1 MQGSLA
7 LEIQQIFPEISL
19 SIFGI
24 AIILLDTF
32 LVKSKRHVAT
42 GIALVGIAVTAV
54 FTLGLVGEDGSF
66 FSGMIVVD
74 DFSIFFR
81 ITFLIIGALTILAS
95 SSYIA
100 RENLAV
106 GEFQAL
112 VLFAIVGMNL
122 MVASNELI
130 MIFLGLETLSIS
142 SYILLGIKR
151 TDPKSN
157 ESALKYFLLGSFSSA
172 FLLYGIALAYGATRT
187 TNLELI
193 GREIA
198 AGSASMT
205 LIYVAVGLLFVGIGF
220 KIAVVPF
227 HVWTPDVYQGAPTPI
242 TAFMSVGPK
251 AAGFAILIRVLMV
264 AFPATYGKWLGLV
277 WLSAVLTMTVGNC
290 VAIVQSNI
298 KRMLAYSS
306 IAHAG
311 YILVAVTT
319 RNQEGVAAILF
330 YTLAYALM
338 NIGAFT
344 IVALVGRKGDQKSHI
359 DDFAGLGFKQPGLAA
374 ALSILLL
381 SLAGIPLTAGFAG
394 KFFIFRAALESH
406 FIWLTII
413 GVINSAISVYYYLHV
428 IVVMYMKEPA
438 DDELPV
444 AITPSTIS
452 VIALSVFGVLQFGM
466 FPDLLIN
473 LARNSTIGSP

>member
-7 LEIQQIFPEISL
+7 LEIQQVFPEIIL
-19 SIFGI
+19 SVFGI

-32 LVKSKRHVAT
+32 LPKSERHIATAVALI
-42 GIALVGIAVTAV
+42 GVVVTAV
-54 FTLGLVGEDGSF
+54 FTLALVGEDGTS

-74 DFSIFFR
+74 NFSIFFR
-81 ITFLIIGALTILAS
+81 FTFLIIGGLTILAS
-95 SSYIA
+95 SNYLR

-106 GEFQAL
+106 GEYQAL

-122 MVASNELI
+122 MAASNELI

-151 TDPKSN
+151 SDPKSN

-172 FLLYGIALAYGATRT
+172 FMLYGIALAYGATRT

-193 GREIA
+193 GREIL

-205 LIYVAVGLLFVGIGF
+205 LIYAAVGLLFVGFGF
-220 KIAVVPF
+220 KVAVVPF
-227 HVWTPDVYQGAPTPI
+227 HIWTPDVYEGAPTPI
-242 TAFMSVGPK
+242 TAFMSAGPK
-251 AAGFAILIRVLMV
+251 AAGFAVLVRVLLV
-264 AFPATYGKWLGLV
+264 AFPAAYGKWLGLV
-277 WLSAVLTMTVGNC
+277 WLSAALTMIVGNS
-290 VAIVQSNI
+290 VALVQSNI

-311 YILVAVTT
+311 YILVAVAT
-319 RNQEGVAAILF
+319 RNQEGVAAVLF

-344 IVALVGRKGDQKSHI
+344 VVALVSRKGDQKVHI

-374 ALSILLL
+374 ALSVFLL

-394 KFFIFRAALESH
+394 KFFIFRAALESQ

-413 GVINSAISVYYYLHV
+413 GVINSAISVYYYLRI
-428 IVVMYMKEPA
+428 IVVMYMQEPA
-438 DDELPV
+438 DDWSPV
-444 AITPSTIS
+444 VISPSAAS
-452 VIALSVFGVLQFGM
+452 VIALSVLGVLQFGI

-473 LARNSTIGSP
+473 LARISATSFR

>member
-7 LEIQQIFPEISL
+7 FEIQQIFPEIAL
-19 SIFGI
+19 SVFGI
-24 AIILLDTF
+24 FILLLDTF
-32 LVKSKRHVAT
+32 LPKSKRQVAT
-42 GIALVGIAVTAV
+42 GIALIGIAVTTV
-54 FTLGLVGEDGSF
+54 FTLGLVGENGTF

-74 DFSIFFR
+74 GFSIFFR
-81 ITFLIIGALTILAS
+81 ITFLIIGGLTILAS
-95 SSYIA
+95 SSYVT

-112 VLFAIVGMNL
+112 VLFALVGMNL

-142 SYILLGIKR
+142 CYILLGIKR

-172 FLLYGIALAYGATRT
+172 FMLYGIALAYGATRT

-193 GREIA
+193 GREI
-198 AGSASMT
+198 GSGSTSMT
-205 LIYVAVGLLFVGIGF
+205 LIYTAVGLLFVGFGF
-220 KIAVVPF
+220 KVAVVPF
-227 HVWTPDVYQGAPTPI
+227 HVWTPDVYEGAPTPI

-251 AAGFAILIRVLMV
+251 AAGFAVLIRVLMV

-277 WLSAVLTMTVGNC
+277 WLSAALTMIVGNC
-290 VAIVQSNI
+290 VALVQSNI

-311 YILVAVTT
+311 YILVAAVT
-319 RNQEGVAAILF
+319 RNEEGVAAILF
-330 YTLAYALM
+330 YTLSYALM

-344 IVALVGRKGDQKSHI
+344 IVALVSRKGDQKTHI

-374 ALSILLL
+374 ALSIFLL

-394 KFFIFRAALESH
+394 KFFIFRAALESQ

-413 GVINSAISVYYYLHV
+413 GVINSAISVYYYLRV

-438 DDELPV
+438 DDWSPV
-444 AITPSTIS
+444 PMTPSAIS
-452 VIALSVFGVLQFGM
+452 VIALSVLGVLQFGI

-473 LARNSTIGSP
+473 LARISTIGSR

>member
-32 LVKSKRHVAT
+32 LPKSKRHIAT
-42 GIALVGIAVTAV
+42 GIALIGIAVTTV

-74 DFSIFFR
+74 GFSIFFR
-81 ITFLIIGALTILAS
+81 MTFLIIGGLTILAS
-95 SSYIA
+95 SSYIT
-100 RENLAV
+100 REGLAV

-151 TDPKSN
+151 SDPRSN

-172 FLLYGIALAYGATRT
+172 FLLYGIAMAYGATRT

-205 LIYVAVGLLFVGIGF
+205 LVYAAVGLLFVGFGF
-220 KIAVVPF
+220 KVAVVPF
-227 HVWTPDVYQGAPTPI
+227 HVWTPDVYEGAPTPI

-277 WLSAVLTMTVGNC
+277 WLSAAMTMIVGNC
-290 VAIVQSNI
+290 VAMVQSNI

-319 RNQEGVAAILF
+319 HNEEGIAAILF

-359 DDFAGLGFKQPGLAA
+359 DNFAGLGFKQPGLAA

-406 FIWLTII
+406 FVWLTII

-428 IVVMYMKEPA
+428 IVVMYMKEP
-438 DDELPV
+438 DDDWSPV
-444 AITPSTIS
+444 AMTPSAIS
-452 VIALSVFGVLQFGM
+452 VIALSVFGVLQFGI

-473 LARNSTIGSP
+473 LARISSIGSR

>member
-1 MQGSLA
+1 MQGSLV
-7 LEIQQIFPEISL
+7 LEIQQIFPEIAL
-19 SIFGI
+19 SAFGI
-24 AIILLDTF
+24 FILLLDTF
-32 LVKSKRHVAT
+32 LPRSQRHVAT
-42 GIALVGIAVTAV
+42 GIALLGIAVTAI
-54 FTLGLVGEDGSF
+54 FTLGLVDEDGTF
-66 FSGMIVVD
+66 FSGMIIVD
-74 DFSIFFR
+74 GFSIFFR
-81 ITFLIIGALTILAS
+81 ITFLVIGGLTILAS
-95 SSYIA
+95 SSYVT

-151 TDPKSN
+151 SDPKSN

-172 FLLYGIALAYGATRT
+172 FMLYGIALAYGATRT

-205 LIYVAVGLLFVGIGF
+205 LIYAAVGLLFVGFGF
-220 KIAVVPF
+220 KVAVVPF
-227 HVWTPDVYQGAPTPI
+227 HVWTPDVYEGAPTPI

-264 AFPATYGKWLGLV
+264 AFPATYGKWLGVV
-277 WLSAVLTMTVGNC
+277 WLSAALTMIVGNC
-290 VAIVQSNI
+290 VALVQSNI

-311 YILVAVTT
+311 YILVGVATG
-319 RNQEGVAAILF
+319 NEEGVAAVLF

-344 IVALVGRKGDQKSHI
+344 IVALVSSKGDHKTHI

-374 ALSILLL
+374 ALSIFLL

-394 KFFIFRAALESH
+394 KFFLFRAALESH
-406 FIWLTII
+406 FIWLAII
-413 GVINSAISVYYYLHV
+413 GVINSAISVYYYLRV

-438 DDELPV
+438 DDWSPV
-444 AITPSTIS
+444 AMTPSAIS
-452 VIALSVFGVLQFGM
+452 VIALAVFGVLQFGI
-466 FPDLLIN
+466 FPELLIN
-473 LARNSTIGSP
+473 LARISTIGFR